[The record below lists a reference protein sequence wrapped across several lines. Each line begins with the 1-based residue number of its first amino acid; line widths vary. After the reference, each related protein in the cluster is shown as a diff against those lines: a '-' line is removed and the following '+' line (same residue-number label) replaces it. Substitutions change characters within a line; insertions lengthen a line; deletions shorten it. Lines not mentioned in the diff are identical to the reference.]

1 MTKFGAS
8 DTEFA
13 EKLVQ
18 WGQAIRKT
26 FQEGGVDE
34 IISTRRLCHIV
45 QTFSIFSDR
54 MKAIE
59 LCVNRFDTDTRGA
72 FIDLYTK
79 IDTGA
84 YQTEE
89 ILSEMDAPTPTDEDL
104 ANTQF

>member
-1 MTKFGAS
+1 
-8 DTEFA
+8 
-13 EKLVQ
+13 
-18 WGQAIRKT
+18 
-26 FQEGGVDE
+26 
-34 IISTRRLCHIV
+34 
-45 QTFSIFSDR
+45 